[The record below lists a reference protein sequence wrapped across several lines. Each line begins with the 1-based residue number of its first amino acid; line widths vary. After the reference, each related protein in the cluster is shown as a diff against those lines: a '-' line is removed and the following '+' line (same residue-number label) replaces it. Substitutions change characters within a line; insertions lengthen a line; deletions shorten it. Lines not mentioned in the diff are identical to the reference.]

1 MSNAKDRAASLRK
14 RDTPAEPEPEPAKP
28 ELTASQKPVR
38 QTVDI
43 TTRRHAQFAAWRM
56 ETALALGRNR
66 LSVQDALAAMV
77 DAVLFD
83 ETVARRVRVQLERP
97 EPDDS

>member
-28 ELTASQKPVR
+28 EPTTSQKPVR

-43 TTRRHAQFAAWRM
+43 TARRHAQFAAWRM
-56 ETALALGRNR
+56 ETALQLGRTR
-66 LSVQDALAAMV
+66 LSTQDALKALI
-77 DAVLFD
+77 DAVLVD
-83 ETVARRVRVQLERP
+83 ETVARRVRVHLERP

>member
-1 MSNAKDRAASLRK
+1 MSTAKDRAASLRK
-14 RDTPAEPEPEPAKP
+14 RDAPAEPEPEVKP
-28 ELTASQKPVR
+28 EAPADTATTVR

-66 LSVQDALAAMV
+66 LSVQDALAALV

-83 ETVARRVRVQLERP
+83 ETVARHVRVQLERP
-97 EPDDS
+97 EAEGS